1 MERLQFLGKRTEN
14 LAQPV
19 MLNME
24 EPQTI
29 KPEVLVKEVENPEG
43 NLDRLAAETQTLA
56 QEAITSAKA
65 LNPDLNIKHQDLI
78 QLLDLTEGFMTNHDK
93 VAGYLV
99 DEARKISQELSDNVD
114 DFVATVGTGYPFY
127 AMKENGETPYID
139 EFSNFI
145 DYTRGLVR
153 EDAKKNPDGW
163 VCASCQASN
172 DLPDLKTKCKPCAL
186 VKLRPRDVFKALPD
200 LDLHVIVDAP
210 TQETEKQVEKTL
222 NRLGYTQSDT
232 DIAGSITRSKKIMSG
247 VVNGSNPAPK
257 LPVDVHVWSKQ
268 AAEECMGLIASGET
282 NTKILIRSLHT
293 TWEDDYLDFWFDF
306 IFSMSEIDMR
316 DPDFQKKVDKAR
328 SAIVNQNVSVDSVVQ
343 KVQERSPRA
352 ARLLQTQGVKDVLT
366 DRLNSW
372 KGENE

>member
-1 MERLQFLGKRTEN
+1 M
-14 LAQPV
+14 
-19 MLNME
+19 
-24 EPQTI
+24 
-29 KPEVLVKEVENPEG
+29 
-43 NLDRLAAETQTLA
+43 
-56 QEAITSAKA
+56 
-65 LNPDLNIKHQDLI
+65 
-78 QLLDLTEGFMTNHDK
+78 
-93 VAGYLV
+93 
-99 DEARKISQELSDNVD
+99 
-114 DFVATVGTGYPFY
+114 
-127 AMKENGETPYID
+127 
-139 EFSNFI
+139 
-145 DYTRGLVR
+145 
-153 EDAKKNPDGW
+153 
-163 VCASCQASN
+163 
-172 DLPDLKTKCKPCAL
+172 
-186 VKLRPRDVFKALPD
+186 RPRDVFKALPD